1 MSLLGR
7 GSCERKRHGRSCGRP
22 AGRRRAWNAR
32 RRIGREMDGPARF
45 RSHDSHGT
53 LLLDERR
60 TALSLMPPRDQTQER
75 FMAPHA
81 SEPDPTGSGQGRR
94 SPGPARTRRRD
105 RRDSGPGRPP
115 QPSAAPSHAAGFAA
129 ALDGGRRPAHRAVLS
144 GPFRPHRRH
153 RYGGGAD
160 RGTAGV
166 RGSDRLA
173 DGRHHPFRASQAARL
188 RGACLGSP
196 LFLLLFAATYFLI
209 ARELPSSF
217 SEPLNRTDALYFT
230 VTVFATVGFGDIVAT
245 TETARVL
252 VIVQMMAD
260 LVLVGLIAKVLFGA
274 VQMGL
279 KRKQSG
285 PRPPQDT
292 P

>member
-1 MSLLGR
+1 MLLVSLL
-7 GSCERKRHGRSCGRP
+7 RST
-22 AGRRRAWNAR
+22 AVVA
-32 RRIGREMDGPARF
+32 
-45 RSHDSHGT
+45 
-53 LLLDERR
+53 LL
-60 TALSLMPPRDQTQER
+60 TALFYL
-75 FMAPHA
+75 APF
-81 SEPDPTGSGQGRR
+81 D
-94 SPGPARTRRRD
+94 RTV
-105 RRDSGPGRPP
+105 GIGT
-115 QPSAAPSHAAGFAA
+115 AA
-129 ALDGGRRPAHRAVLS
+129 ALIVGL
-144 GPFRPHRRH
+144 
-153 RYGGGAD
+153 
-160 RGTAGV
+160 
-166 RGSDRLA
+166 LA
-173 DGRHHPFRASQAARL
+173 FAALIAWQTVAIIRSEHPRL
-188 RGACLGSP
+188 RAFEALASAVP